1 MYLLLLRVV
10 LVTRLLPANAKNHR
24 PPNVAHQKDVGMLP
38 GILCHGLKFPRASL
52 FSLQYYLSALFFIHC
67 LSFVIL
73 CFLGII
79 LKHVKRNVT
88 FSGVLSEQ
96 PLTPESSLN
105 FFNIFI
111 ERSAMLWYVSECTGP
126 STVSVFQLESFRSV
140 VCLFFDS
147 L

>member
-1 MYLLLLRVV
+1 
-10 LVTRLLPANAKNHR
+10 
-24 PPNVAHQKDVGMLP
+24 MLP
-38 GILCHGLKFPRASL
+38 GILRHGLKFARASL

-111 ERSAMLWYVSECTGP
+111 ERSAMLWYVSECTGS